1 MAAEDIAETIALLA
15 TSPHEPGLKACF
27 DLMHP
32 EPTTL
37 RQLIELFRRWLGATT
52 AKRWPL
58 PRPLLE
64 LGVWAGD
71 LASRLGWMP
80 PIRSTALT
88 ELRRGIAGDP
98 DGWIAA
104 TGIVPRTVG
113 ALLAERP
120 ATVQELWFARLYLL
134 KPLVIVALAA
144 FWCLSGLIAL
154 TVAYEAAVDTL
165 TSRGFAST
173 LAQAITWSS
182 SLMDIAVGAAIA
194 VRRTC
199 RVGLLAGIAVSLLY
213 MAGAAVLTP
222 DLWFEPLGAL
232 VKTGPAIVL
241 MAVAL
246 AILDKR

>member
-1 MAAEDIAETIALLA
+1 
-15 TSPHEPGLKACF
+15 
-27 DLMHP
+27 MHP

-52 AKRWPL
+52 ATPWPL
-58 PRPLLE
+58 PGPLLE
-64 LGVWAGD
+64 LGVRAGD
-71 LASRLGWMP
+71 LASRLGWMSP
-80 PIRSTALT
+80 VRSTALT

-134 KPLVIVALAA
+134 KPLVIATLAA

-154 TVAYEAAVDTL
+154 TVPYQAAVDAL
-165 TSRGFAST
+165 TSST
-173 LAQAITWSS
+173 LAQAITWASC
-182 SLMDIAVGAAIA
+182 LIDVAVGAAIA
-194 VRRTC
+194 IRRTC
-199 RVGLLAGIAVSLLY
+199 RAGLLAGIAVSLFY

-232 VKTGPAIVL
+232 VKTGPAVVL